1 MIESLG
7 CRFFLSEVSRNQNTT
22 EFSLREGEMAKTVA
36 ATMRTVFGR
45 DLCERNGG
53 SKHGVGKNSGSQ
65 QRSSLSPILSL
76 VRIFPAENQ
85 NRGFEK
91 AGGSE
96 QESICFLFFPPE
108 FRGEQKQKN
117 KSAKVAIFTE
127 FVLEDRQK
135 QTKQDFFKFLF
146 SHLASSQF
154 SPSYDFL
161 FFSFLFFF
169 THIYR
174 LLDISSL
181 LNIIIIY

>member
-1 MIESLG
+1 MTESLG

-76 VRIFPAENQ
+76 VRIFPAEMQ

-108 FRGEQKQKN
+108 FWGKQK
-117 KSAKVAIFTE
+117 KKQK
-127 FVLEDRQK
+127 RQ
-135 QTKQDFFKFLF
+135 
-146 SHLASSQF
+146 SR
-154 SPSYDFL
+154 
-161 FFSFLFFF
+161 
-169 THIYR
+169 HIYR
-174 LLDISSL
+174 IRSWRSPKKNRARFYEISIFPSRL
-181 LNIIIIY
+181 

>member
-1 MIESLG
+1 L
-7 CRFFLSEVSRNQNTT
+7 
-22 EFSLREGEMAKTVA
+22 
-36 ATMRTVFGR
+36 GR

-127 FVLEDRQK
+127 FVLGDRQK
-135 QTKQDFFKFLF
+135 KQSKIL
-146 SHLASSQF
+146 
-154 SPSYDFL
+154 
-161 FFSFLFFF
+161 
-169 THIYR
+169 
-174 LLDISSL
+174 
-181 LNIIIIY
+181 

>member
-1 MIESLG
+1 MTESLG

-135 QTKQDFFKFLF
+135 KQSRIF
-146 SHLASSQF
+146 SNFYFPISPLANFHQAMI
-154 SPSYDFL
+154 
-161 FFSFLFFF
+161 FFSFLFFSF
-169 THIYR
+169 SHIYVDFWIF
-174 LLDISSL
+174 LH
-181 LNIIIIY
+181 Y